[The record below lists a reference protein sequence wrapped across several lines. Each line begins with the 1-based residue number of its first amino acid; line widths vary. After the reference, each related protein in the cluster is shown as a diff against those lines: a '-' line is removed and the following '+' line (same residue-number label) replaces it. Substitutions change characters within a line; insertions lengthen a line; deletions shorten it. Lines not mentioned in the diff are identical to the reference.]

1 LKLSRIILKA
11 GTLILVVP
19 FLTANLF
26 LASQEASAAPDL
38 IVLAAHNQEQAM
50 AVRDRTRYQ
59 QELAVQRFLLNT
71 KPSTDNSTPEKKP
84 KKQGER
90 TTVVS
95 VEPSSAVDALGRREV
110 LVRIVSDTDEHGTP
124 KAHIDPKGQPGLLV
138 EVLWDELFFPLQE
151 EKLPFLK
158 FEPMPSENP
167 EITKFRFG
175 PKVQAKTMILASGS
189 VSIDSATAGI
199 REIRILSLHNLQS
212 IHKQLAKLE
221 NISADIQYETFRGTW
236 NLPAS
241 AEGHGIS
248 HLPHLDGFFEF
259 KFREW
264 GHEQVMEI
272 PDPQKI
278 QF

>member
-1 LKLSRIILKA
+1 MKFSRLNLKA
-11 GTLILVVP
+11 ARATCVVP
-19 FLTANLF
+19 FLTATILF
-26 LASQEASAAPDL
+26 GFQKASQTPDL
-38 IVLAAHNQEQAM
+38 IILAAHNQEQAM

-59 QELAVQRFLLNT
+59 QELAVQRFALGAH
-71 KPSTDNSTPEKKP
+71 PSPEIDAKEQNAKME
-84 KKQGER
+84 GER
-90 TTVVS
+90 TTVVT
-95 VEPSSAVDALGRREV
+95 VEPSPTVDTLGRREV
-110 LVRIVSDTDEHGTP
+110 LVRIVSDTDEHGHP

-151 EKLPFLK
+151 EKLPFLN
-158 FEPMPSENP
+158 FEPIPSDDP
-167 EITKFRFG
+167 AIARFHFE

-221 NISADIQYETFRGTW
+221 SISADIQYEPFRGTW

-248 HLPHLDGFFEF
+248 HLPHLDGFFQF

-264 GHEQVMEI
+264 SHEPVMDI
-272 PDPQKI
+272 PDPQKT